1 MAPRT
6 MTDAQKVAKFFPEFE
21 QHSAQ
26 LADAQVVQTV
36 LLGLEE
42 VKRSAAERQVTF
54 DPQVEALKEVTRKC
68 EAARDAAVAAEATA
82 AADLELKAGLRK
94 AAQDEADSATM
105 EQSNVNVD
113 GQVAAEIC
121 EELRAEQAAGWA
133 VAEML
138 GKDAAAQEAEA
149 DVEAVTTYLTGIRA
163 EATLVAA
170 VAGVLALKAAERG
183 PFDLV
188 TLESLSE
195 VLAAKALQV
204 EEQLALST
212 PAEREAK
219 SEMLGLWALTEVLN
233 EKLQAHGEAST
244 QAQAAVVAAK
254 AAVKAAKK
262 ELQLQNRAEGNLLAE
277 QYLEGEKVEEV
288 AVAILALQRLA
299 VVAEAEAAV
308 VAEAEAVALAEA
320 EAAAAS
326 LQAAAEAQAEAAVAA
341 SIQAAAEAEA
351 EAAAAASLQAAAE
364 GEAEAVAA
372 PAPEAAVE
380 AEAAPAAPAAPAP
393 EAEAAAPAP
402 EAHAEDVES
411 LTSPQKRRKVEEEVS
426 DAVNFP
432 VSLMGGC

>member
-1 MAPRT
+1 

-36 LLGLEE
+36 LLALEE

-54 DPQVEALKEVTRKC
+54 DPQVEELKEVTRKC

-82 AADLELKAGLRK
+82 AADLELKA
-94 AAQDEADSATM
+94 AQDEADSATM

-113 GQVAAEIC
+113 GRVAAEIC
-121 EELRAEQAAGWA
+121 EELRAEQAAGRA

-351 EAAAAASLQAAAE
+351 EAADAASLQAAAE
-364 GEAEAVAA
+364 AEAEAVAA

-380 AEAAPAAPAAPAP
+380 AEAAPAAPSP

-402 EAHAEDVES
+402 EAQAEDVES